1 MNIVKFP
8 LLNLELEISEVAINI
23 FGLGINV
30 DVEETNLSVGN
41 IEVYTSNKGKNK
53 TMTKK
58 K

>member
-1 MNIVKFP
+1 MP
-8 LLNLELEISEVAINI
+8 LSKNSKVSFNELIKE
-23 FGLGINV
+23 GLDGTEINV